1 MLLFILPAVLIPI
14 PPDSMKLVS
23 LCPQMKTLLLVKLNQ
38 KICILSILLLGCL
51 TTPWQL
57 LFFFNSVT
65 EFDSGVQNFKEL
77 QKNMPQVIPS

>member
-1 MLLFILPAVLIPI
+1 MSPNENFAFGKIK
-14 PPDSMKLVS
+14 S
-23 LCPQMKTLLLVKLNQ
+23 

-51 TTPWQL
+51 TTPWQLL

-77 QKNMPQVIPS
+77 QKNMPQVIPSWFTFMNGAWWLLFVVPI